1 MWSIRKEK
9 EIVMSDLDYQ
19 QATEKPPEQPEPH
32 APHAGVPQATL
43 GIAERTTSRSWFAG
57 LLPTIIGFTVT
68 IILVA
73 LLLAWWL

>member
-1 MWSIRKEK
+1 
-9 EIVMSDLDYQ
+9 MSDLDYQ
-19 QATEKPPEQPEPH
+19 QATEESSEQPEPH
-32 APHAGVPQATL
+32 APYTGVPHATM
-43 GIAERTTSRSWFAG
+43 GIAERPAGRSWFAR

>member
-1 MWSIRKEK
+1 MRN
-9 EIVMSDLDYQ
+9 LDYQ
-19 QATEKPPEQPEPH
+19 QAPEEPPAQPGPY
-32 APHAGVPQATL
+32 APHTGVPQATL
-43 GIAERTTSRSWFAG
+43 GITERTTSCSWFAR